1 MTRTD
6 RRGTPARI
14 VASPTVPT
22 LGTAVDRRA
31 FLLLA
36 ATAALAACS
45 GDDGASP
52 DGPAITDAPSPPG
65 GTAPDGERAGEI
77 AGAASR
83 RVADPDEAAA
93 ATATMNQLG
102 GRMYADLLGRID
114 DPNLVF
120 SPASVAIALAMT
132 RAGALGATATEMD
145 DVLAVDDAT
154 TLHRSMN
161 ALTAALADRSG
172 TFERGDDEV
181 EVVLALANSLWAQA
195 GLAFE
200 QEFLDVLS
208 GEYGAG
214 LRVVDYE
221 DDAEG
226 ARVAINDW
234 VDDETRGR
242 IPSLIGQGVLGPMTR
257 LVLVNAVYLKA
268 PWADAFP
275 EGRTSDETFTTLDGD
290 LVDVPTMTDERSLPY
305 AEGDGWRAVE
315 IPYVNGDLAM
325 VLVLPDLEHQFAE
338 RVVGGVLDEVVAALV
353 RTRVLLRFPR
363 FDIGTSTSLRPTL
376 EALGMPV
383 AFTDDADFSAMTT
396 EEPLAISDV
405 VHEANITVDEDGTE
419 AAAATAVVMEATSD
433 AEPDEPV
440 EIVFDRPFVFALRD
454 RSTGAITFLGRIG
467 DPSASRG

>member
-1 MTRTD
+1 MT
-6 RRGTPARI
+6 
-14 VASPTVPT
+14 SPTDPGHT
-22 LGTAVDRRA
+22 RSGPATTVDRRA

-36 ATAALAACS
+36 ASAALAACG
-45 GDDGASP
+45 GDDTSPGAPATTGVPVDDPTP
-52 DGPAITDAPSPPG
+52 DGAAP
-65 GTAPDGERAGEI
+65 GTEI
-77 AGAASR
+77 VGAAAR
-83 RVADPDEAAA
+83 RAADPHEADV
-93 ATATMNQLG
+93 ATTTVNQLG
-102 GRMYADLLGRID
+102 GRMYAELVARVD

-132 RAGALGATATEMD
+132 RAGARNDTASEMD
-145 DVLAVDDAT
+145 VVLEVDDPSE
-154 TLHRSMN
+154 LHRSMN
-161 ALTAALADRSG
+161 ALTAALAGRTG

-200 QEFLDVLS
+200 PEFLDVLS

-214 LRVVDYE
+214 LRVVDYV

-242 IPSLIGQGVLGPMTR
+242 IPTLIGEGVLGPLTR

-268 PWADAFP
+268 PWARAFP
-275 EGRTSDETFTTLDGD
+275 EGRTSDAAFTTLDGD
-290 LVDVPTMTDERSLPY
+290 LVDVPTMSDERSLPY

-315 IPYVNGDLAM
+315 IPYVDGELAM
-325 VLVLPDLEHQFAE
+325 VLVLPELEHQFAD
-338 RVVGGVLDEVVAALV
+338 RIVDGVLDEVVGALAP
-353 RTRVLLRFPR
+353 TQVLLRFPR

-383 AFTDDADFSAMTT
+383 AFTEAADFSGMTT
-396 EEPLAISDV
+396 DEPLAISDV

-433 AEPDEPV
+433 AIPDEPV

-467 DPSASRG
+467 DPSRSRS